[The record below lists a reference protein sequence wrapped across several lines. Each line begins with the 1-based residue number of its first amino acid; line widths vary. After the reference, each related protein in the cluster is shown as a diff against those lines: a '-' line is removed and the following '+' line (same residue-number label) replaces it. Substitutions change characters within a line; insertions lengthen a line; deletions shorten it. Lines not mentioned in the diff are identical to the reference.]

1 MTILEALDICK
12 RERKKVARRIWL
24 KTLCVF
30 DADSS
35 DLYRNYAAPSYIFY
49 SAVDESFV
57 AGFNVPDAEDL
68 ELDMD
73 PSIIDEDFRVGA
85 AVTLWST
92 EDILADDWFIVG
104 DVSSN

>member
-12 RERKKVARRIWL
+12 RERKKVARRAW
-24 KTLCVF
+24 V
-30 DADSS
+30 ASVPS
-35 DLYRNYAAPSYIFY
+35 DDLSRNYSLPSYIFF

-73 PSIIDEDFRVGA
+73 PRLIDEDFRVGA

-92 EDILADDWFIVG
+92 EDILADDWVIVG

>member
-12 RERKKVARRIWL
+12 RERKKVARRAWVVSL
-24 KTLCVF
+24 PSDTL
-30 DADSS
+30 S
-35 DLYRNYAAPSYIFY
+35 RNYSLPSYIFY

-57 AGFNVPDAEDL
+57 AGFNVPDADNL
-68 ELDMD
+68 ELDID
-73 PSIIDEDFRVGA
+73 PRLIDEDFRVGA

-92 EDILADDWFIVG
+92 EDILAEDWVIVG